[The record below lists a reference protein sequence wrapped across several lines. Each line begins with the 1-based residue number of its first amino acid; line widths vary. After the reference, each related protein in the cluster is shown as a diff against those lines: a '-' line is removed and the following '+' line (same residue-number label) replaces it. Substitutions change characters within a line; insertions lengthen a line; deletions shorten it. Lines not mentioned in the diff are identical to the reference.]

1 MKKIKEL
8 KCICKNKVAEIRAEK
23 RKNYADPNWR
33 GDRWTVQCLGQ
44 DYRRHH
50 IAYCLLRG
58 RTYEQ
63 IEPKVHDQ
71 NKISSKDWE
80 RIEAIKAAFTEA
92 PGEALCASAG

>member
-1 MKKIKEL
+1 MRKIKEL

-23 RKNYADPNWR
+23 AKNYADPNWR

-63 IEPKVHDQ
+63 IEPRVLDQ
-71 NKISSKDWE
+71 NKISARDWE
-80 RIEAIKAAFTEA
+80 RIEAIKTQFTEV
-92 PGEALCASAG
+92 ENETLRVSAG